1 MSGLALLLTMFGLIA
16 LRVPITFS
24 LGIAGLSFFILNG
37 IPLNS
42 FASKLAVSV
51 DSFPLLALPF
61 FILAGNLMNNGG
73 ITRRLF
79 ALADALLG
87 SVRGGLSYV
96 CIISS
101 MIFSALSGS
110 ALANAAGLGTIQI
123 KAMEERG
130 YDKEFSACLTA
141 SAAVLGPIIPPS
153 VIMIIYG
160 VTAGVSI
167 KEMFLG
173 GMLPGLVL
181 SGMYAV
187 MCFYYGRKLNFPK
200 GDKFNPREAWRAFKD
215 AFWALM
221 TPTIILGGIF
231 GGVFTAT
238 EAGAVA
244 CLYTFIVGLFI
255 YRDLKIRDIGK
266 ILLDSGKNCGAI
278 LFIAATAS
286 VLGFCLT
293 YARVPQSLAAILV
306 EYISNKYALLLI
318 FMVVYLF
325 LGTIMDGGAIVIT
338 TVPIFVPLC
347 TALGIDLVYFGVFV
361 GILMSLGTITPPVGT
376 AMFVIC
382 RNTGLPIERF
392 TISMLPWFALI
403 AVFVIL
409 LVFVPQIITWLPAV
423 MR

>member
-1 MSGLALLLTMFGLIA
+1 L
-16 LRVPITFS
+16 
-24 LGIAGLSFFILNG
+24 FFYLNG
-37 IPLNS
+37 IPLNT

-61 FILAGNLMNNGG
+61 FILAGNLMNTGG
-73 ITRRLF
+73 VTQRLF
-79 ALADALLG
+79 TLANALLG

-96 CIISS
+96 CLLSS

-123 KAMEERG
+123 KALEEHG
-130 YDKEFSACLTA
+130 YPKEFSACLTA
-141 SAAVLGPIIPPS
+141 SASVLGPIIPPS

-167 KEMFLG
+167 RDMFKG
-173 GMLPGLVL
+173 GLVPGIL
-181 SGMYAV
+181 LTLMYAV
-187 MCFYYGRKLNFPK
+187 MCFYYARKHNFPK
-200 GDKFNPREAWRAFKD
+200 GADRFRLGEDWRAFKD
-215 AFWALM
+215 AVWALL

-231 GGVFTAT
+231 GGIFTAT

-244 CLYTFIVGLFI
+244 CLYTFIIGLFV
-255 YRDLKIRDIGK
+255 YRDLKPKD
-266 ILLDSGKNCGAI
+266 LLKVLHDSGKNCGAI

-293 YARVPQSLAAILV
+293 YDRVPQSLANLMV
-306 EYISNKYALLLI
+306 EYISNKYILLI
-318 FMVVYLF
+318 VFMIIYVC
-325 LGTIMDGGAIVIT
+325 LGCIMDGGAIVIT

-347 TALGIDLVYFGVFV
+347 LALKIDLVYFGVFI

-382 RNTGLPIERF
+382 RNTGLPIETF
-392 TISMLPWFALI
+392 TVKMIPWFILI
-403 AVFVIL
+403 ASFCLL
-409 LVFVPQIITWLPAV
+409 LVFVPDIILWLPTIT
-423 MR
+423 R